1 MFLERDALLVFL
13 EEVIPSSNRLGGENS
28 KPLAGN
34 DL

>member
-13 EEVIPSSNRLGGENS
+13 EEEITSSSKLGGENS

-34 DL
+34 VL